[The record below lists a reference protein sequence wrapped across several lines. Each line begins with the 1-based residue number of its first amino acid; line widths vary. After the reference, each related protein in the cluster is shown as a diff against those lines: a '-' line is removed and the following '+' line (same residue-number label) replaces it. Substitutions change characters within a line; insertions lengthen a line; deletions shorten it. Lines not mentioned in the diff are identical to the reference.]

1 MMTLEGD
8 VFAEVFEDELV
19 SSYAATA
26 KAKKKPVAHAG
37 GFRWVVRGGAAGLA
51 LSVMSIVGTPSTAAA
66 FDGRPAAVATA
77 RAMRR
82 YGTMPENLRRDAA
95 AARRVLRLVAETHD
109 VTEPD
114 YGF

>member
-1 MMTLEGD
+1 MMRLEGD
-8 VFAEVFEDELV
+8 VFAEVFDDELA
-19 SSYAATA
+19 SSYAATTMT
-26 KAKKKPVAHAG
+26 KKKPVARAG
-37 GFRWVVRGGAAGLA
+37 GFRWTIRGGAAGLA
-51 LSVMSIVGTPSTAAA
+51 LSVMSVVGTPSTEAA

-77 RAMRR
+77 RAMQR

-95 AARRVLRLVAETHD
+95 AARRALRLVIETRD